1 MQKQKILA
9 VLSLF
14 VVAVML
20 VAMGGTRVTATPAQ
34 TAAATAAGTKPAT
47 VNCSAASLTIPGTG
61 KVTAGASGEAQR
73 LNASGATFPL
83 PLYQCW
89 SQVYGKLTS
98 VQINYTGGGS
108 GQGKKDI
115 QSQAVDYAGS
125 DSFMS
130 DDELKAA
137 KGGALVHVASTVG
150 AIVPVYNIPELQ
162 GKDALKFTGD
172 EIAQIYMGKISKW
185 NDAALVKDNPGLSAV
200 DQDILPVYRSDGSGT
215 TNNFT
220 YYLSQVNKDWGSTIK
235 FGTTVKW
242 PVGQGANG
250 NPGVAN
256 AVSQT
261 PYAIGYVEL
270 AFVGKLQAAQV
281 QNAAGNYVTAS
292 ADTISAAAKVSPLPD
307 DLRIIIIGKSQDAQA
322 WPSSTMTWLLAYT
335 NQTDPAKALALTRFL
350 WWATHDGQAYAASLG
365 YAPLPDAARAL
376 DEANILKIQVNGK
389 QALPPDIATPGPAM
403 SATMGATMA
412 ATAAK

>member
-1 MQKQKILA
+1 MI
-9 VLSLF
+9 
-14 VVAVML
+14 
-20 VAMGGTRVTATPAQ
+20 VAMGGNTATARPAQ
-34 TAAATAAGTKPAT
+34 TAVATAAGTQAAAIQAAPA
-47 VNCSAASLTIPGTG
+47 NCAATTMTMPGLG
-61 KVTAGASGEAQR
+61 KITASASGEAQR

-89 SQVYGKLTS
+89 TKAYGSLTT

-137 KGGALVHVASTVG
+137 KGGELVHVAATVG

-162 GKDALKFTGD
+162 GKDPIKLTGD
-172 EIAQIYMGKISKW
+172 LIAQIYQGKISKW
-185 NDAALVKDNPGLSAV
+185 NDPALVKDNPGLSAV

-220 YYLSQVNKDWGSTIK
+220 IYLSQSNPDWASTIK
-235 FGTTVKW
+235 SGTTVKW

-261 PYAIGYVEL
+261 QYAIGYVEL
-270 AFVGKLQAAQV
+270 AFVGKLQAGQV
-281 QNAAGNYVTAS
+281 KNNAGNYVAAS
-292 ADTISAAAKVSPLPD
+292 ADSISAAAKVSPLPA
-307 DLRIIIIGKSQDAQA
+307 DLRIVIIGKSTDAQA
-322 WPSSTMTWLLAYT
+322 WPISTMTWLLAYT
-335 NQTDPAKALALTRFL
+335 KQTDPAKALALTRFL
-350 WWATHDGQAYAASLG
+350 WWATHDGQQYAASVG
-365 YAPLPDAARAL
+365 YAPLPAAAIAL
-376 DEANILKIQVNGK
+376 DEVNILKIQVNGK
-389 QALPPDIATPGPAM
+389 QALPADVAMPGPAM
-403 SATMGATMA
+403 SATMVATMA

>member
-1 MQKQKILA
+1 MQKQKVLA

-14 VVAVML
+14 VVVVML
-20 VAMGGTRVTATPAQ
+20 AAMGGTRATATPAQ
-34 TAAATAAGTKPAT
+34 TAAATKAAAT
-47 VNCSAASLTIPGTG
+47 VNCSAASLTTPGTG
-61 KVTAGASGEAQR
+61 KITAGASGEAQR

-89 SQVYGKLTS
+89 TQVYGKLTN

-162 GKDALKFTGD
+162 GKDPLKFTGD
-172 EIAQIYMGKISKW
+172 ELAQIYLGKISKW
-185 NDAALVKDNPGLSAV
+185 NDPALVKDNAGLSAV

-220 YYLSQVNKDWGSTIK
+220 YYLAQVNQEWGSTIK

-242 PVGQGANG
+242 PTGQGANG

-261 PYAIGYVEL
+261 QYSIGYVEL
-270 AFVGKLQAAQV
+270 AFVGKLQAAQM

-292 ADTISAAAKVSPLPD
+292 TDTISAAAKVSPLPA
-307 DLRIIIIGKSQDAQA
+307 DLRIIIIGKSQDPQA
-322 WPSSTMTWLLAYT
+322 WPISTMTWLLVYT
-335 NQTDPAKALALTRFL
+335 DQKDPAKALALTRFL
-350 WWATHDGQAYAASLG
+350 WWATHDGQAYAASVG

-389 QALPPDIATPGPAM
+389 QALPADIATPGPAT
-403 SATMGATMA
+403 SGTMA

>member
-1 MQKQKILA
+1 MQKQKVLA

-20 VAMGGTRVTATPAQ
+20 VAMGGNTATATPAQ
-34 TAAATAAGTKPAT
+34 TAVATASGTQAAA
-47 VNCSAASLTIPGTG
+47 VNCSVTTMTMPGMG

-89 SQVYGKLTS
+89 TKVYGSLTS

-162 GKDALKFTGD
+162 GKDPLKFTGD
-172 EIAQIYMGKISKW
+172 LISQIYLGKISKW
-185 NDAALVKDNPGLSAV
+185 NDPALVKDNPGLSTV
-200 DQDILPVYRSDGSGT
+200 DQDILPIYRSDGSGT

-220 YYLSQVNKDWGSTIK
+220 YYLAQVNQEWGSTIK

-270 AFVGKLQAAQV
+270 AFVGKLQAGQV
-281 QNAAGNYVTAS
+281 KNAAGNYVTAS
-292 ADTISAAAKVSPLPD
+292 PDTISAAAKVSPLPA
-307 DLRIIIIGKSQDAQA
+307 DLRIIIIGKSQDPQA
-322 WPSSTMTWLLAYT
+322 WPISTMTWLLAYT

-350 WWATHDGQAYAASLG
+350 WWATHDGQQYAASIG
-365 YAPLPDAARAL
+365 YAPLPAAAITL

-389 QALPPDIATPGPAM
+389 QALPTDSATPGPAM
-403 SATMGATMA
+403 SATMA